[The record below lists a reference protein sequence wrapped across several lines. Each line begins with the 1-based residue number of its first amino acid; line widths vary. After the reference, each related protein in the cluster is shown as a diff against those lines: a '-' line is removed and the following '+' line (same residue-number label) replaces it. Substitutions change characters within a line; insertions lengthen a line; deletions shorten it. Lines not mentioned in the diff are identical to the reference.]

1 MFSNSRRHEMWVL
14 LIEKA
19 YAKIHRNYAT
29 LRGGLVSDALSDL
42 TGFPTELIT
51 LEKES
56 TQRDI

>member
-1 MFSNSRRHEMWVL
+1 MWVL